1 MWCPLCRASFLIAVL
16 APRTSWELEQAPLE
30 LVLPPSMHL
39 CSEGSLPSASSAE
52 SVLSLPSLLS
62 R

>member
-1 MWCPLCRASFLIAVL
+1 MWCPLCTASSLITVL
-16 APRTSWELEQAPLE
+16 APRTSWGLGQAPPE
-30 LVLPPSMHL
+30 LGLPTSMHL
-39 CSEGSLPSASSAE
+39 CSKGLLPLAPFAE